1 MFKKISKIQGVQVL
15 NKSTQKGIQG
25 GFYFDGEYG
34 ECPTPNSFFC
44 GVPDHIC
51 CNGLCVLPEHPACG
65 LL

>member
-1 MFKKISKIQGVQVL
+1 MLKKSV
-15 NKSTQKGIQG
+15 QKGING

-34 ECPTPNSFFC
+34 ECPTLNSFFC

-65 LL
+65 LF

>member
-1 MFKKISKIQGVQVL
+1 MFEKISKIQGVQVL

-25 GFYFDGEYG
+25 GIFFDGEYG

-51 CNGLCVLPEHPACG
+51 CNSLCVLPEHPACG
-65 LL
+65 LV